1 LSLNLSLTNHS
12 ECAESPRAR
21 RGLLAVLVLLLLF
34 TAASTHF
41 VSRYVLR
48 NHELDNAG
56 GLVADEGA
64 YLFQARVFLEGR
76 LYAESHP
83 LPKFFDAKFVINDG
97 RMYSQYPPGHPLV
110 LALGLLLF
118 GHPRHLLLLLTAL
131 VVLYTYLIGRQF
143 YDRKVAVLAAALT
156 CISPF
161 FVFTSATLLSH
172 TPNLFLLLGFVFH
185 LTRSLRA
192 PRLAH
197 TVAAGLFLGLAGL
210 IRPYTAPFVALPFLA
225 VVGLQLWRRLWPAR
239 HAVVFG
245 SIGLLFAAL
254 LLGANQFYNG
264 DPFALGYHK
273 YIQERRGKPGVR
285 VEGPR
290 RPPPWLVADTRL
302 SRTSM
307 QLRTVNRWYLGF
319 PLELGLVL
327 MFPLIRRKNRWDYA
341 SLSVLPCLL
350 YGYGVFEFAPVSYTG
365 PLYYYEAIPFLS
377 LVVAR
382 SYLGLRATLPT
393 PAVRRAT
400 GLLLALV
407 LCGSLLR
414 FGVERVSE
422 LDELVRERTD
432 PMTLI
437 REQGLRN
444 AIVFMGRV
452 PYRPNFR
459 YTYNSPGF
467 RDDVLRAR
475 DLRRR
480 NQALMDFYP
489 ERRAYHYEY
498 DVESGEGKLVPLD
511 R

>member
-1 LSLNLSLTNHS
+1 
-12 ECAESPRAR
+12 
-21 RGLLAVLVLLLLF
+21 VLLF

-48 NHELDNAG
+48 SHELGNAG

-83 LPKFFDAKFVINDG
+83 LPKFFDAKFVVNDG

-172 TPNLFLLLGFVFH
+172 TPNLFFLLGFVFH

-197 TVAAGLFLGLAGL
+197 AVAAGLFLGFAGL

-225 VVGLQLWRRLWPAR
+225 VVGLQLWRRRWPAR
-239 HAVVFG
+239 HAAVFG

-264 DPFALGYHK
+264 DPFSLGYHK
-273 YIQERRGKPGVR
+273 YIEQQREKPYVTL
-285 VEGPR
+285 ENPR
-290 RPPPWLVADTRL
+290 RPFTALVADTRL
-302 SRTSM
+302 ARTYM
-307 QLRTVNRWYLGF
+307 QLKKVNLWYLGF
-319 PLELGLVL
+319 PLELGLIL
-327 MFPLIRRKNRWDYA
+327 MFPLIQRKNRWDYA

-350 YGYGVFEFAPVSYTG
+350 CGYGAFEFAPVSHTG

-382 SYLGLRATLPT
+382 SYLAFRGMLPT

-407 LCGSLLR
+407 LGGSMLR
-414 FGVERVSE
+414 FGVVRVSG

-432 PMTLI
+432 PATLI
-437 REQGLRN
+437 REQGLHD

-452 PYRPNFR
+452 PFRPNIR
-459 YTYNSPGF
+459 YTYNSPDF
-467 RDDVLRAR
+467 RDDVLRVR

-480 NQALMDFYP
+480 NQALMNFYP
-489 ERRAYHYEY
+489 ERRAYHYAY
-498 DVESGEGKLVPLD
+498 DPETGEGNLVPLIPD
-511 R
+511 RESRRKR